1 MNKHQ
6 LIKLLTEKA
15 FDIYHYD
22 RRYPEVGMGPP
33 VEWIVGRA
41 AHKILEDAETWGYND
56 MSGLKQLLLD
66 IEVVEAVDDALRKR
80 IRKYG

>member
-33 VEWIVGRA
+33 VE
-41 AHKILEDAETWGYND
+41 
-56 MSGLKQLLLD
+56 
-66 IEVVEAVDDALRKR
+66 
-80 IRKYG
+80 